1 MSYDYNSQTGQLNIP
16 NPHRL
21 ENYFL
26 LAAGG
31 LYFASGVALLLMA
44 RGHVMEGAMRWPPV
58 VLALVL
64 LGLGATHGVRAFSQL
79 RYYFGRGRPAD
90 LAPLVQADVQGRSAG
105 SEHIK
110 DTLRAR
116 ALQYGEP
123 KGAFNGLLYWLVPN
137 LIHAPDPI
145 RALASRQFSHA
156 LTLAIFFVA
165 FLVAFFGMPAGEGM
179 AAHLRGWLGLGFWAY
194 AMFALIG
201 PAASSPHGAGA
212 ELSVGRFVLI
222 TALAILGPV
231 LLVLVAPR
239 LPALGSFSPYPHV
252 FVLYLAALGCS
263 VFFFLAL
270 MAQLSAPPQTL
281 VEQTQ
286 EAWNLSI
293 HPGQVLGEFER
304 AMQERWSEGI
314 PNRVYARILPSI
326 DMSARAGQFQGE
338 IIEETQPLPLN
349 AVELHLANALG
360 NPRFRWV
367 LALSAMSTLA
377 AAGAAAGALMFGLRS
392 LGETPDISFAALAYF
407 ATLASLGV
415 FCSRAAGSL
424 WQRVDFES
432 KLYAIEVSGQY
443 VTAQLEQ
450 GRVLEDRVRAAS
462 TMVKVEGMTF
472 RFWATQLTT
481 TVLGKDAPRHIVAMN
496 SAALAPQLIE
506 RLRGFAREQSVLVA
520 PTALDDMRRQA
531 ALEQFNALA
540 PVASA
545 SATLPPPAAVAA
557 LATAPRF
564 CPACGA
570 AVSAGHRFCGGCG
583 AALGG

>member
-21 ENYFL
+21 ENFFL
-26 LAAGG
+26 LASGG
-31 LYFASGVALLLMA
+31 LYFASGVAVLLMA
-44 RGHVMEGAMRWPPV
+44 RGHVMEGVLRWPPV
-58 VLALVL
+58 VLALLL

-90 LAPLVQADVQGRSAG
+90 LAPLVQADVQGRSAA
-105 SEHIK
+105 SEHLK
-110 DTLRAR
+110 DSLRAR

-145 RALASRQFSHA
+145 RVLASRQFSHA
-156 LTLAIFFVA
+156 LTLAIFFLA
-165 FLVAFFGMPAGEGM
+165 FLVAFFGMPAGEEAGG
-179 AAHLRGWLGLGFWAY
+179 HLRGWLGLGFWAY

-201 PAASSPHGAGA
+201 PAATSAQGAGA
-212 ELSVGRFVLI
+212 ELSIGRFVLI

-231 LLVLVAPR
+231 LLMVIAPK

-263 VFFFLAL
+263 VCFFLAL

-304 AMQERWSEGI
+304 IMLERWSEGI

-326 DMSARAGQFQGE
+326 DMGARAGEFQGE
-338 IIEETQPLPLN
+338 VIEETQPLPLN
-349 AVELHLANALG
+349 AVELRLANALG

-367 LALSAMSTLA
+367 LALSTIGALA
-377 AAGAAAGALMFGLRS
+377 AAGAALSGLLFGLRS
-392 LGETPDISFAALAYF
+392 LGETAEISFPALAYF
-407 ATLASLGV
+407 ATLASLGL

-481 TVLGKDAPRHIVAMN
+481 TVLGKDSARHVVAMN
-496 SAALAPQLIE
+496 SGDLSPALIE
-506 RLRGFAREQSVLVA
+506 RLRTFVREQSVLVA
-520 PTALDDMRRQA
+520 PTATDDVRRQA

-540 PVASA
+540 QAGSA
-545 SATLPPPAAVAA
+545 SLPPPAAVAA

-570 AVSAGHRFCGGCG
+570 AAATGHRFCSGCG